1 MQMIPR
7 FLLTC
12 LLLSSLLTLGAVVC
26 ADDKQQLQSIRQS
39 IAEQEKKL
47 AEQKQQRVAL
57 TAELQKQ
64 EVSIA
69 NLLGAIQKSDN
80 QLSTINN
87 NINLLTKQISSL
99 EKKQAL
105 QRVLLARQLEN
116 AFRLGKTSSLDLV
129 FNSQASERN
138 ERLIVYYSY
147 INQERET
154 QINQL
159 RATQQELS
167 QSKTEF
173 EANQVAKQAL
183 LNQQKDQQ
191 SNLQSNQQQRQK
203 TLSALDVS
211 MQENQQKLA
220 ELKENESKLQAK
232 LAEAERINRQI
243 AEREARQAAQIE
255 ARQQSQNYQPSADE
269 RSLMARVSG
278 IGKPVNGLNW
288 PVNGTILHRFG
299 SPLQGELR
307 WKGLVISANEGTEVK
322 AIAGGRVILA
332 SWLQGYGFIVALDHG
347 RGDMSL
353 YGYNQRVLV
362 NVGDNIKAGQSVGL
376 VGSSGGQGRPALYFE
391 IRRDGKA
398 LDPSAWLKR
407 NG

>member
-105 QRVLLARQLEN
+105 QRVLLVRQLEN

>member
-105 QRVLLARQLEN
+105 QRVLLARQLES